1 MASTWPPVFFA
12 YASMY
17 FQSSAGS
24 ELSKAEKGRTWF
36 TRSALSRK
44 MTVRCRLLPPG
55 AEVHSKP
62 CSVVKTPGW
71 FHFSAAAV
79 ACAQAAPASLSLLKT
94 GLPVC
99 METTA
104 SMAALTPSSGLVL
117 DISYQRLPC
126 GLSRSSGL
134 PARI

>member
-1 MASTWPPVFFA
+1 
-12 YASMY
+12 MY
-17 FQSSAGS
+17 FHSSAGS
-24 ELSKAEKGRTWF
+24 WLSKVEKGTTWF
-36 TRSALSRK
+36 TRSAPSRK

-55 AEVHSKP
+55 AQVHSKP

-79 ACAQAAPASLSLLKT
+79 ACAQAAAVSLLASKT

-104 SMAALTPSSGLVL
+104 SIAALTPSCGLVL

-126 GLSRSSGL
+126 GLASSSGL